1 MADTG
6 KAWPLVEG
14 TGRIYGLWIVESMSE
29 TRTLFFRDGTPR
41 RIEFSL
47 SLKRIDDG
55 LIDLLGAASSTVLN
69 VGRKLL

>member
-1 MADTG
+1 
-6 KAWPLVEG
+6 
-14 TGRIYGLWIVESMSE
+14 MSE